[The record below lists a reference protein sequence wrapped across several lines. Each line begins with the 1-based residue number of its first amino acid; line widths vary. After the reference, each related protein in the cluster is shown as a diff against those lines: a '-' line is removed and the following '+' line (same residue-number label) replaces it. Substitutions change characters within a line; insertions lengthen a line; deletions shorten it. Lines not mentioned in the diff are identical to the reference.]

1 MSARPDVAMP
11 RDRMVEEVIQAFVQ
25 LVLIQKHADMPGWM
39 DFDLTVSQ
47 LRAVYLLAHHGSLSI
62 GELAG
67 LLKMGNPATSLL
79 VQQLVQHKLAE
90 RSEDIRDRRRTF
102 VRLTERGAGLVSGRR
117 ERREAQFHLWL
128 SQMDDESLAGLRRGL
143 IALLSIMHA
152 EQGQPGRMTGKADSP
167 GRRRFEAPT

>member
-1 MSARPDVAMP
+1 MSARPDEAMP
-11 RDRMVEEVIQAFVQ
+11 RDRMVEEVIQAFVE
-25 LVLIQKHADMPGWM
+25 LVLIQKHADMPCWM

-47 LRAVYLLAHHGSLSI
+47 LRAVYLLAHHGLLSI

-67 LLKMGNPATSLL
+67 LLKLGNPATSLL

-117 ERREAQFHLWL
+117 EAQFHLWL

-152 EQGQPGRMTGKADSP
+152 APGQPGRMTGKADSP